1 MQKNLHEESQII
13 FEKASFGDFKKNK
26 EPYLLQVISII
37 NSVTHSENSNDI
49 INVDMPYKQKA
60 INQAVKVLNLAIENN
75 HEDLSLYYYR
85 GLLMF
90 YLHKF
95 FDAFLDFDYIVE
107 KEDEPLCKYYLAR
120 GK

>member
-1 MQKNLHEESQII
+1 MQKNLHEESQTI
-13 FEKASFGDFKKNK
+13 FKKASFGDFQKNK

-37 NSVTHSENSNDI
+37 TSVTYSDNNNDI
-49 INVDMPYKQKA
+49 INVDLPHKRKA
-60 INQAVKVLNLAIENN
+60 VNQAVKVLNLAIDKNP
-75 HEDLSLYYYR
+75 EDLSLYYYR

-95 FDAFLDFDYIVE
+95 FDAFLDFDFIVE